1 MCIVC
6 VYARCVCV
14 VCCVCGA
21 CVRVCLSNPKGI
33 NNQWHDM
40 VRYRMCVIG
49 QTNFMASAFH
59 LLYVTIAADKM
70 DGCGLS
76 TMHILHTK
84 QKKMKLMLT
93 YHRSRR
99 IDYLAVARR
108 QSTSVIK

>member
-1 MCIVC
+1 MHVH
-6 VYARCVCV
+6 CVCV
-14 VCCVCGA
+14 CALCVCGVLCVWCVRA

-84 QKKMKLMLT
+84 QKKMKLML
-93 YHRSRR
+93 
-99 IDYLAVARR
+99 YLP
-108 QSTSVIK
+108 